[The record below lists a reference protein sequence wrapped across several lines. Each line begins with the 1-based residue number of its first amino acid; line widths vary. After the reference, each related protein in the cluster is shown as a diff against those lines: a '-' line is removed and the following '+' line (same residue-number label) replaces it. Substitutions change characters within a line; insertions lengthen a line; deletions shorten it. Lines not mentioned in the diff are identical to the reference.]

1 MFDATQFAGDNAG
14 SSVDRSPIPE
24 GKYIAKMVNFERR
37 AMKSGNGEMLNVEF
51 SVTVGSAARKCWHNF
66 NMTHTNPKTVEIAFQ
81 QMGNFCIATGF
92 NSIQD
97 PWNPVELM
105 EKEVEVYI
113 AIDDRGY
120 NQIKAF
126 YKKEVSQMDAAKK
139 LYAPTPEATPAPVP
153 DDSDIPF

>member
-1 MFDATQFAGDNAG
+1 MFDATQFAGEGTG

-120 NQIKAF
+120 NQIKGF
-126 YKKEVSQMDAAKK
+126 YKKEVSQMDAAQK
-139 LYAPTPEATPAPVP
+139 LYAPTPEATPAPV
-153 DDSDIPF
+153 DDSEIPF